1 MWKRKLLML
10 LLDMILISVISALCI
25 ILIEGELSPHWS
37 DWIELSGSLII
48 PIVGFMMSYNLY
60 SRLWK
65 YSSIGELV
73 SIFKAVTF
81 GTIAGAVIYFFFTSS
96 EHQAMVIFMCY
107 QSMLLFLGG
116 SRFVYR
122 LFSDNYHRKGTN
134 ETRVLVIGA
143 GDCGIMVAKEIK
155 QNKYLNNSY
164 LVGFID
170 DDPQKKLNRVVGIRV
185 LGDRNDIHQVVK
197 KHAVNHIIIAMP
209 SASRKDISEIANI
222 CKETNC
228 ELKITPKLDDI
239 LQGKITASAV
249 RDVDVE
255 DLLGRAPVQ
264 IDLEGIANYVENKIV
279 LITGAGG
286 SIGSELCRQIAPF
299 TPKLLLLLGHGENS
313 IYLIESE
320 LQKRFPELKRE
331 PLIADVQNMES
342 IMRIFRE
349 YRPQVIFHAAAHK
362 HVPLMEKNSYQ
373 AVLNNIIGTK
383 NVAEAAYLNG
393 SERFVLISTDKAVN
407 PTSVM
412 GATKRI
418 AEILVQCFSR
428 RSAGTKFAAVRFG
441 NVLGSRGS
449 VIPRFKEQIS
459 EGGPVTV
466 THPEMIRYFMTIPEA
481 SQLVIQAGA
490 YATGGEVF
498 ILDMDKPVKIFDLAK
513 DLIRLSGFEPFK
525 DIDIVFTGMRPGEK
539 MFEELLTDEEGMSA
553 TKNNR
558 IFIGKPMSAEAQEID
573 EEIGQLERI
582 IRVDLTEIKAFIREL
597 LEEKPQ
603 LSHTS

>member
-299 TPKLLLLLGHGENS
+299 KPKLLLLLGHGENS

-383 NVAEAAYLNG
+383 NVAEAAYQNG
-393 SERFVLISTDKAVN
+393 AERFVLISTDKAVN

-558 IFIGKPMSAEAQEID
+558 IFIGKPMSAEAQEIN

>member
-1 MWKRKLLML
+1 M
-10 LLDMILISVISALCI
+10 
-25 ILIEGELSPHWS
+25 
-37 DWIELSGSLII
+37 
-48 PIVGFMMSYNLY
+48 
-60 SRLWK
+60 
-65 YSSIGELV
+65 
-73 SIFKAVTF
+73 
-81 GTIAGAVIYFFFTSS
+81 
-96 EHQAMVIFMCY
+96 
-107 QSMLLFLGG
+107 
-116 SRFVYR
+116 
-122 LFSDNYHRKGTN
+122 
-134 ETRVLVIGA
+134 
-143 GDCGIMVAKEIK
+143 
-155 QNKYLNNSY
+155 
-164 LVGFID
+164 
-170 DDPQKKLNRVVGIRV
+170 

-299 TPKLLLLLGHGENS
+299 KPKLLLLLGHGENS

-342 IMRIFRE
+342 VMRIFRE

-393 SERFVLISTDKAVN
+393 AERFVLISTDKAVN

-558 IFIGKPMSAEAQEID
+558 IFIGKPMSAEAQEIN

>member
-1 MWKRKLLML
+1 ML

-299 TPKLLLLLGHGENS
+299 KPKLLLLLGHGENS

-342 IMRIFRE
+342 VMRIFRE

-393 SERFVLISTDKAVN
+393 AERFVLISTDKAVN

-558 IFIGKPMSAEAQEID
+558 IFIGKPMSAEAQEIN

>member
-1 MWKRKLLML
+1 MWKRKLLMV
-10 LLDMILISVISALCI
+10 LLDMIVISFISALCI
-25 ILIEGELSPHWS
+25 IFIEGDLSPHWD
-37 DWIELSGSLII
+37 DWFKLSGSLMV

-60 SRLWK
+60 SRIWK

-81 GTIAGAVIYFFFTSS
+81 GTIAGGILYFFLFDS
-96 EHQAMVIFMCY
+96 ENLAKVFLICY
-107 QSMLLFLGG
+107 QSILLFVGG

-134 ETRVLVIGA
+134 EVRVLVIGA

-170 DDPQKKLNRVVGIRV
+170 DDPQKKHSRVVGIRV
-185 LGDRNDIHQVVK
+185 LGDRHDIHQVVK
-197 KHAVNHIIIAMP
+197 NYKVNHIIIAMP
-209 SASRKDISEIANI
+209 SASRKTISEIANI

-249 RDVDVE
+249 RNVDVE

-299 TPKLLLLLGHGENS
+299 KPKLLLLLGHGENS
-313 IYLIESE
+313 IYLIDSE
-320 LQKRFPELKRE
+320 LQKRYPELKRE

-342 IMRIFRE
+342 IIQIFRE

-362 HVPLMEKNSYQ
+362 HVPLMEKNCYQ
-373 AVLNNIIGTK
+373 AVLNNVIGTK
-383 NVAEAAYLNG
+383 NVAEAALLNG
-393 SERFVLISTDKAVN
+393 AERFVLISTDKAVN

-412 GATKRI
+412 GATKRV
-418 AEILVQCFSR
+418 AEIIVQCYSR
-428 RSAGTKFAAVRFG
+428 RSKLTKFAAVRFG

-466 THPEMIRYFMTIPEA
+466 THPDMVRYFMTIPEA

-490 YATGGEVF
+490 YAKGGEVF

-525 DIDIVFTGMRPGEK
+525 DIDIEFTGMRPGEK

-558 IFIGKPMSAEAQEID
+558 IFIGKPMSAEVKEII
-573 EEIGQLERI
+573 EEIVQLEPI
-582 IRVDLTEIKAFIREL
+582 IRADLSDIKALIHEL
-597 LEEKPQ
+597 LEEKSR
-603 LSHTS
+603 LTHTS